1 MYNTSTEYKE
11 KVYAPERETKA
22 RVTFDFSDVNALSDV
37 TTINSPAQFALS
49 NKIQLIDRKREI
61 NKLVTFEPGRFK
73 LDGSFSFAD
82 INNLGEVGFCGNELC
97 GVDGV
102 FVNNQVLEFILGT
115 NQHNSAGLTL
125 TFDVLNEEYAVD
137 FSVNVYNGVTLV
149 KTVTITDN
157 VDVQPI
163 ILGPFDNYSKI
174 EIIITKWNMGQRRCR
189 VSELDFGFFRV
200 YTDNNLI
207 KLNYIEDLDLTSSQ
221 MASSELKFTFD
232 NSNKEF
238 NILNPNG
245 FSKYLQEQ
253 QKLLA
258 EIGVVIGGIVE
269 YVPLPE
275 MLLREWQSDEG
286 SLTTTFTARWIIDK
300 MGVYFYENLTA
311 KSNYTLYDLAA
322 AIFSLCGINDYI
334 IDISLQNIPT
344 SALVEKTDCKNVLQ
358 MIAIASCSVVYVN
371 RDNKIVI
378 EPVYMQNTAVDIID
392 LDNMYKVPQISLDE
406 IVKTVEVSYYADL
419 DTNAVVTVNNSNV
432 LEGKVLT
439 VNNTLINTSA
449 RATAVANWL
458 LAQKNLRAIY
468 TANWRGNPAQELG
481 DTIAIE
487 SGYNIT
493 KRTLVTKTELEY
505 SGYLRGKTEARSDA
519 NGLG

>member
-11 KVYAPERETKA
+11 KVYAPERMTKA
-22 RVTFDFSDVNALSDV
+22 RVTFDFSDVTALSDV
-37 TTINSPAQFALS
+37 TTINTPTQFELS
-49 NKIQLIDRKREI
+49 NKMQLIDRNREI
-61 NKLVTFEPGRFK
+61 NKLATYEPNRFK

-82 INNLGEVGFCGNELC
+82 TSNLGEVGFCSSELC
-97 GVDGV
+97 NANGY
-102 FVNNQVLEFILGT
+102 FTNNQVLEFILSN
-115 NQHNSAGLTL
+115 NQHKSAGLTL
-125 TFDVLNEEYAVD
+125 TFDVLNNEYAVNFIVD
-137 FSVNVYNGVTLV
+137 VYNGSSLV
-149 KTVTITDN
+149 KTVTVADN
-157 VDVQPI
+157 TDVQPI
-163 ILGPFDNYSKI
+163 MLGPFDNYSKVVVN
-174 EIIITKWNMGQRRCR
+174 ITKWSKGQRRCR

-207 KLNYIEDLDLTSSQ
+207 KLNYIEDIDLTSSQ

-245 FSKYLQEQ
+245 FYKYLQEQ
-253 QKLLA
+253 QRLLA
-258 EIGVVIGGIVE
+258 EIGVVIDGVVE

-300 MGVYFYENLTA
+300 MSGYFYENLTV
-311 KSNYTLYDLAA
+311 KSNYTLYDLVV
-322 AIFSLCGINDYI
+322 AIFQICGIGDYI
-334 IDISLQNIPT
+334 IDNTLQSIST
-344 SALVEKTDCKNVLQ
+344 SALVEKTDCKTVLQ

-378 EPVYMQNTAVDIID
+378 RPVSIQNTSADIID

-406 IVKTVEVSYYADL
+406 IVKSVEVSYYTNL
-419 DTNAVVTVNNSNV
+419 DTSTVVTVNNYNV

-439 VNNTLINTSA
+439 LNNTLINTST
-449 RATAVANWL
+449 RALAVANWL
-458 LAQKNLRAIY
+458 LTQKNLRAIY
-468 TANWRGNPAQELG
+468 TANWRGNPAQELT
-481 DTIAIE
+481 DTIAVE

-493 KRTLVTKTELEY
+493 KKTLLTKTELTY
-505 SGYLRGKTEARSDA
+505 AGYLRGKTELRGDS
-519 NGLG
+519 NGLD